1 MLRLKKFLSRRTKQ
15 FRAGS
20 MTPANEAATRRRS
33 TRREPSGHTLLEQKS
48 TILNDE
54 SGPVLINE
62 QKSAQMSERVT
73 NSENFAKSMLP
84 PPTTHRIFPE
94 RLLPLRP
101 AATAQAPAPSLITR
115 LRSATMR
122 MALRVSSSVQT
133 MDPASR

>member
-1 MLRLKKFLSRRTKQ
+1 MFTLKEIFQSTDDVVP
-15 FRAGS
+15 RAGS
-20 MTPANEAATRRRS
+20 GTSANETATRRRS
-33 TRREPSGHTLLEQKS
+33 TRRKRDTLLKQKS
-48 TILNDE
+48 TILSDE
-54 SGPVLINE
+54 SGPVLVRE
-62 QKSAQMSERVT
+62 QKPAQMSERVT

-84 PPTTHRIFPE
+84 PLTTHTIFPE
-94 RLLPLRP
+94 PHLPLRP